1 MKTLSPS
8 ERRTLRAKAHALHP
22 VVFIGQHGLTPAV
35 LHEIDVALLAHELI
49 KIRVFSD
56 DRDERA
62 ALHERICAD
71 LDAMPVQHIGKL
83 LIVWRPAPAPEP
95 AAGKTR
101 GASRASAAA
110 PAAGKKPRG
119 NARTAATA
127 NRARKPHGAA
137 AKIDPRRRRVVGARE
152 AHDPAPPDPRHRAAA
167 APARRPPRGAGMSG
181 RTKLTAPKSKTRRG
195 IVPAGSTPAGSPRRR
210 KVR

>member
-22 VVFIGQHGLTPAV
+22 VVSIGQHGLTPAV
-35 LHEIDVALLAHELI
+35 LHEIDVALLAHQLI

-56 DRDERA
+56 DRDARA
-62 ALHERICAD
+62 ALHERICTD

-95 AAGKTR
+95 AVGKTR
-101 GASRASAAA
+101 GAPRAPTAAR
-110 PAAGKKPRG
+110 PAGKKLRG

-127 NRARKPHGAA
+127 SRARTPHGTAP
-137 AKIDPRRRRVVGARE
+137 KVNPRRRRVVGANE
-152 AHDPAPPDPRHRAAA
+152 VHALTPPETRHRAAA
-167 APARRPPRGAGMSG
+167 APARRPPRGVGMSG
-181 RTKLTAPKSKTRRG
+181 RTKLTVPKSTTQRKIVSAG
-195 IVPAGSTPAGSPRRR
+195 PVPAGSRRRR